1 MLTKDS
7 IAIGIESRDT
17 AHEVHI
23 MTYYVTIE
31 FTNRDSINLYSGT
44 SDRLAHVYLDIARG
58 LITAFNATDA
68 SIIFANADSRGRI
81 SNSFVHATIDVA
93 CAQLT
98 CETAYNAAPAQ
109 IETVEDAC
117 ARIESDTDDCE

>member
-7 IAIGIESRDT
+7 ITIGIESRDT

-81 SNSFVHATIDVA
+81 
-93 CAQLT
+93 
-98 CETAYNAAPAQ
+98 NAAPAQ

>member
-17 AHEVHI
+17 VNEVHI

-68 SIIFANADSRGRI
+68 SIIFANADSRGR
-81 SNSFVHATIDVA
+81 N
-93 CAQLT
+93 Q
-98 CETAYNAAPAQ
+98 
-109 IETVEDAC
+109 
-117 ARIESDTDDCE
+117 